1 MKTLLSILFLILSKS
16 LLSQVLIPDAVKI
29 KSAYELLLAD
39 TSNKKL
45 QESFVV
51 AFPSNTRSFLD
62 VFQAKNFDQ
71 LYNESYKYLELF
83 EKCAAEY
90 PQEVLGKCVN
100 IGRYLIWDGDAVGQL
115 QNICIS
121 LSIEYPRVFLNDYQ
135 TLSIKDQNGLISFY
149 ADVENFDAYP
159 EFQELIDKLNSIGQ
173 SAISRKLENART
185 KRIKSNDH

>member
-16 LLSQVLIPDAVKI
+16 LISQDLIPDAVKI

-45 QESFVV
+45 QESFVA
-51 AFPSNTRSFLD
+51 AFPLNTRSFLD

-71 LYNESYKYLELF
+71 LYNVSHKYLELF

-90 PQEVLGKCVN
+90 PQKVLGKCVN
-100 IGRYLIWDGDAVGQL
+100 IGRYLIWNGDAVGQL
-115 QNICIS
+115 QNICVS
-121 LSIEYPRVFLNDYQ
+121 LSVEYPRVFLYDYQ

-185 KRIKSNDH
+185 KRIKSYDH